1 MSYSHL
7 NQPLVVANVHSLV
20 TDILANTISFNET
33 MDKLNG
39 LYYPFMNHLNTELF
53 YTQPVLAFFSSTQ
66 AIVGDT
72 YPENVIWDHDKTQC
86 FINMLSCYRN
96 DIERERIT
104 FSYQESQ
111 NQRQLDDYVHNLT
124 NHYSRLLFIR
134 IDLKYAKETSHHVSI
149 ENFDCHMR
157 KFRELISNKKT
168 CFEHLQGYAWA
179 LEQGGIEGG
188 LHCHLLL
195 IYDGSKRQND
205 WYLAKEVGDKWIEA
219 TGGLGEYYSYHDA
232 ETKQQYEQNGKLG
245 IGMIHRHN
253 PIEIKNSVTSALY
266 LTKPSKHEQQL
277 KVWLPNMRTFGH
289 GTFRT
294 AKRRGLPPISK

>member
-1 MSYSHL
+1 MPYSHL

-53 YTQPVLAFFSSTQ
+53 YTQPALAFLNSTQ
-66 AIVGDT
+66 TIVGDT
-72 YPENVIWDHDKTQC
+72 YPENVIWNHDKTQR
-86 FINMLSCYRN
+86 FINTLPCYKN
-96 DIERERIT
+96 DIDNERQAFI
-104 FSYQESQ
+104 YQESY
-111 NQRQLDDYVHNLT
+111 NKRELKNYVHSLI

-134 IDLKYAKETSHHVSI
+134 IDLKYVKETSHHVSI
-149 ENFDCHMR
+149 EDFDCHMR
-157 KFRELISNKKT
+157 KFRDLIGNKKT

-195 IYDGSKRQND
+195 IYDGSERQND
-205 WYLAKEVGDKWIEA
+205 WYLAKEVGEKWKMM
-219 TGGLGEYYSYHDA
+219 TGGLGEYYNYHDT
-232 ETKQQYEQNGKLG
+232 ETKQKYEKNGKLG
-245 IGMIHRHN
+245 IGMIYRDN
-253 PIEIKNSVTSALY
+253 AKKVENAVTSALY

-277 KVWLPNMRTFGH
+277 KLWVPNMRTFGH
-289 GTFRT
+289 GIYRT
-294 AKRRGLPPISK
+294 PKRRGIIS

>member
-1 MSYSHL
+1 MPYSHL

-72 YPENVIWDHDKTQC
+72 YPENVIWDHDKTQR
-86 FINMLSCYRN
+86 FIDMLPCYKN
-96 DIERERIT
+96 DIDNERQAFI
-104 FSYQESQ
+104 YQESY
-111 NQRQLDDYVHNLT
+111 NKRELKNYVHSLI

-134 IDLKYAKETSHHVSI
+134 IDLKYVKETSHHVSI
-149 ENFDCHMR
+149 EDFDCHMR
-157 KFRELISNKKT
+157 KFRDLIGNKKT

-195 IYDGSKRQND
+195 IYDGSERQND
-205 WYLAKEVGDKWIEA
+205 WYLAKEVGEKWKMM
-219 TGGLGEYYSYHDA
+219 TGGLGEYYNYHDT
-232 ETKQQYEQNGKLG
+232 ETKQKYEKNGKLG
-245 IGMIHRHN
+245 IGMIYRDN
-253 PIEIKNSVTSALY
+253 AKKVENAVTSALY

-277 KVWLPNMRTFGH
+277 KLWVPNMRTFGH
-289 GTFRT
+289 GIYRT
-294 AKRRGLPPISK
+294 PKRRGIIS